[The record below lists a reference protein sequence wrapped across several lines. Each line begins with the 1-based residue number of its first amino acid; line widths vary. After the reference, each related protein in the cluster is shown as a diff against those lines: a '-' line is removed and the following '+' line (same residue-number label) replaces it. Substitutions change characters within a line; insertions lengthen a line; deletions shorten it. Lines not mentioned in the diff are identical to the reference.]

1 MSEETEETQETQEIK
16 KALEDGFRA
25 AEIKAAKTAALVE
38 QQLKAQND
46 ANNELK
52 KELDKAAAEL
62 KTASNR
68 LTELEQKGVV
78 PISIDKPALSLG
90 QSFINA
96 PEFKS
101 LTNNQRSEAAVE
113 IKNTLLSG
121 PDTVLPQIDTRLRT
135 GADIPQT
142 VYHSLPHAPASSNSI
157 QGLRETGFT
166 NSAAEVIE
174 GELKP
179 ESSLNFA
186 PWDLHI
192 RTIAHWIKVS
202 KNLLNDA
209 PAVAAYVDNRLR
221 HGVLE
226 RIDQQLIQGDGNN
239 PNISGILNPSNFTPY
254 NPHTGDSLIDAI
266 NRAKY
271 QLWSAGWLPD
281 KVYVNPMDWS
291 AVEMAKGSDGHYLYG
306 LPGTL
311 AKTNLFNVQIISCPW
326 VKQGWFAIGAFNRAA
341 TIWNKETVG
350 VEAGYVDN
358 DFTKNLITLRAE
370 ARLAL
375 EISTPSAILGGEFT
389 K

>member
-1 MSEETEETQETQEIK
+1 VSEETEKTQEIK
-16 KALEDGFRA
+16 HALEEGFRA
-25 AEIKAAKTAALVE
+25 AEIKAAQTAALFE

-46 ANNELK
+46 VNSELK

-68 LTELEQKGVV
+68 LTELEQKGVA
-78 PISIDKPALSLG
+78 PISIDKPAFSLG

-101 LTNNQRSEAAVE
+101 LTDSQFSKAAVE

-121 PDTVLPQIDTRLRT
+121 FDTVLPQIDTRLRT

-157 QGLRETGFT
+157 QGLREVGFV
-166 NSAAEVIE
+166 NSAAEVVE

-179 ESSLNFA
+179 ESHLNFA

-202 KNLLNDA
+202 KNLLNDG

-226 RIDQQLIQGDGNN
+226 RIDQQLIQGDGFN
-239 PNISGILNPSNFTPY
+239 PNISGILNPNNYTQY
-254 NPHTGDSLIDAI
+254 NAQPGDSLIDAI

-271 QLWSAGWLPD
+271 QLWGAGWLPD
-281 KVYVNPMDWS
+281 QVYVNPLDWS
-291 AVEMAKGSDGHYLYG
+291 EVEIAKGSDGHYLYG

-311 AKTNLFNVQIISCPW
+311 AKTNLFNVKIISSPW
-326 VKQGWFAIGAFNRAA
+326 VYRNHFAIGAFNRAA

-375 EISTPSAILGGEFT
+375 EVSTPSAILGGSFR
-389 K
+389 